1 MLRTLLIDDEPAA
14 LAALRTLLAE
24 QSVVP
29 VVILGEAAT
38 LTTARSL
45 LTRDDY
51 DVVFLDI
58 QLRGGSGFD
67 LVPSVRPAARII
79 FVTAHDEFS
88 LRAFE
93 VNALDY
99 LIKPVAPER
108 LARTLARLS
117 APAPQQPPPPATFK
131 LDDPVYVETD
141 GAACFVQLRQIAAIL
156 SGDNYTELRLTNGR
170 HLLVRRPLAAWEA
183 TLPGTLIA
191 RAHRQALV
199 NLTVIERAE
208 ALPDERGELHL
219 AGWSEPVIASRRQWP
234 ALRSRLAELRLQRS
248 VSGEPYPVK
257 LPEKIRLFSEGM
269 SLNK

>member
-24 QSVVP
+24 QPAVP
-29 VVILGEAAT
+29 VRIVGEAAT
-38 LTTARSL
+38 LATAGAL
-45 LTRDDY
+45 LARDDY

-67 LVPSVRPAARII
+67 LVPHVRTGARIV

-99 LIKPVAPER
+99 LVKPVAPER
-108 LARTLARLS
+108 LARTLDRLS
-117 APAPQQPPPPATFK
+117 ATSPRPALSPPAAFTP
-131 LDDPVYVETD
+131 DDPVYVETD
-141 GAACFVQLRQIAAIL
+141 GTARFVQLRQIAAIL

-170 HLLVRRPLAAWEA
+170 HLLVRRPLAAWE
-183 TLPGTLIA
+183 TMLPAAHIV

-199 NLTVIERAE
+199 NLSAVERVE
-208 ALPDERGELHL
+208 ALSDERGELHL
-219 AGWSEPVIASRRQWP
+219 SGWPEPVIASRRQWP
-234 ALRSRLAELRLQRS
+234 ALRARLADLRIHRR
-248 VSGEPYPVK
+248 VG
-257 LPEKIRLFSEGM
+257 G
-269 SLNK
+269 

>member
-1 MLRTLLIDDEPAA
+1 MLKALLIDDEPAA

-24 QSVVP
+24 QATAP
-29 VVILGEAAT
+29 VMIVGEAAT
-38 LTTARSL
+38 LTTARVL
-45 LTRDDY
+45 LARDDY
-51 DVVFLDI
+51 ELVFLDI

-67 LVPSVRPAARII
+67 LVPQVRAGARIV

-108 LARTLARLS
+108 LARTLGRLA
-117 APAPQQPPPPATFK
+117 APSPGPAVSPPAAFTS
-131 LDDPVYVETD
+131 DDPVYVETD
-141 GAACFVQLRQIAAIL
+141 GAARFVQLRQIAAIL

-183 TLPGTLIA
+183 MLPAALIV

-199 NLTVIERAE
+199 NLAAVERVE
-208 ALPDERGELHL
+208 ALSDERGELHL
-219 AGWSEPVIASRRQWP
+219 SGWPEPVIASRRQWP
-234 ALRSRLAELRLQRS
+234 ALRVRLADLRLQPR
-248 VSGEPYPVK
+248 VG
-257 LPEKIRLFSEGM
+257 G
-269 SLNK
+269 